1 MEFSKFLKDLSR
13 ALALVPVFRRVG
25 MVSGLFVMSLVDLV
39 GFALLVSLLVLGTD
53 VSGAHTGQMGA
64 FLSELFGKA
73 NLHYSFESVLVLFV
87 FLVLG
92 KSLISVGLMHFS
104 ANTVMGVTETVRLRL
119 AQNILQV
126 RWPWLLHQPTGR
138 LSNIVSHE
146 AAALGEMF
154 HNMANLLAMTLQV
167 AAYCVLA
174 LLISWPVAICALI
187 LGSIMFSWFGAVV
200 RIKDRS
206 ARAQAEAAN
215 QLAAG
220 FSDII
225 AGIRPMRAMGRV
237 NRLLD
242 VFGTQAQAL
251 RSPLRAKLVG
261 ADLSSELLE
270 PISAITIAF
279 WFYLAVTVWHLQIYS
294 LVVVGL
300 LLVRITNSLF
310 LVYRLLFRVIDG
322 RAQYQAILSVLEET
336 ESQREVSLGSSPP
349 HLERGIEIASLG
361 FSYGDKPVLRG
372 LDLAIEAG
380 SVTALTGLSGAG
392 KSTLVDLLLGFQ
404 KPSEGHIHIDG
415 ASLFDHVSLQAWRS
429 VIGYV
434 PQEQFLFND
443 TIMKNVTLGEP
454 SISEAQV
461 IEALKLAQAWPFVE
475 ALPEQLYARAGE
487 RGSALSG
494 GQRQR
499 ITIARALVH
508 APRFLILDEATTA
521 LDPATEEKVCAA
533 ICDHAHANGT
543 TVLVISHQKAWLD
556 AADVTYRLYPIS
568 EADAETRLEKAK
580 NVPVTQQ
587 ERSGRRP
594 VREISAAAN

>member
-1 MEFSKFLKDLSR
+1 
-13 ALALVPVFRRVG
+13 
-25 MVSGLFVMSLVDLV
+25 MVAGLFLMSLVDLI
-39 GFALLVSLLVLGTD
+39 GFALLVPLLILGTD
-53 VSGAHTGQMGA
+53 VSGAHTGQIGA
-64 FLSELFGKA
+64 LLSDLFGRA
-73 NLHYSFESVLVLFV
+73 NLHYSFESVLILFV

-104 ANTVMGVTETVRLRL
+104 ANTVMGVTESVRLRL

-167 AAYCVLA
+167 IAYGVLA
-174 LLISWPVAICALI
+174 LLISWPVAVCALI

-215 QLAAG
+215 HLAAG

-242 VFGTQAQAL
+242 VFGAQAQAL

-270 PISAITIAF
+270 PISAITIAV
-279 WFYLAVTVWHLQIYS
+279 WFYLAVTVWHLQIHS

-336 ESQREVSLGSSPP
+336 ETQREVSQGTDTP
-349 HLERGIEIASLG
+349 HLGQSIAVEGLG
-361 FSYGDKPVLRG
+361 FSYGDKPVLRNLS
-372 LDLAIEAG
+372 LDIETG

-392 KSTLVDLLLGFQ
+392 KSTLIDLLLGFQ
-404 KPSEGHIHIDG
+404 RPSEGRILIDG
-415 ASLFDHVSLQAWRS
+415 VSLFDRISLQSWRS
-429 VIGYV
+429 MIGYV

-461 IEALKLAQAWPFVE
+461 VEALKLAQAWSFVE
-475 ALPEQLYARAGE
+475 ALPDQIHARAGE

-508 APRFLILDEATTA
+508 SPRLLILDEATTA
-521 LDPATEEKVCAA
+521 LDPATEDKVCSA
-533 ICDHAHANGT
+533 ICDYAHRNGV
-543 TVLVISHQKAWLD
+543 TVLVISHQRAWLD
-556 AADVTYRLYPIS
+556 VADVTYRMFPI
-568 EADAETRLEKAK
+568 ADGETETRLEKSK
-580 NVPVTQQ
+580 T
-587 ERSGRRP
+587 
-594 VREISAAAN
+594 AAAPRRDHAGMRPHRKVPAAAT